1 MKKVLISILVVLLII
16 AVYFVG
22 FKNISIAKWKSKSVK
37 DIKNLNEELDLDI
50 DEAKTLNN
58 QKFPEAIAKVEES
71 IESLQ
76 KTKQRYETKAS
87 YIEGENVELGTV
99 SVKKYKIERLWIAL
113 GNYAKKEGVT
123 LQLDITSATK
133 EGMYDLNITLFGEYI
148 GITDFLYDI
157 EKDDTLGF
165 KIVGFKLTPSTE
177 TTSSSSTTTT
187 STSTS
192 NTNNQSKNIT
202 DRDTGDKADISN
214 YVSGSTSSGTST
226 TTTSVDVTN
235 LKATFKIENVGIDFD

>member
-16 AVYFVG
+16 AVYFIG

-37 DIKNLNEELDLDI
+37 DIKNLNEELDSDI

-58 QKFPEAIAKVEES
+58 QKFPEAISKVEES

-133 EGMYDLNITLFGEYI
+133 EDMYDLNITIFGEYI

-177 TTSSSSTTTT
+177 TTSSTSTT
-187 STSTS
+187 SSSTS
-192 NTNNQSKNIT
+192 NTSNQSNNIT

-214 YVSGSTSSGTST
+214 YVSGSSSSET
-226 TTTSVDVTN
+226 TTTTTTVDVTN